1 MNVFLLSVHSS
12 SSWKSALDIL
22 QVLQTSVLWITLM
35 YRISVNRVFL
45 FFSLNSTTIYEVGKG
60 DATSP
65 R

>member
-1 MNVFLLSVHSS
+1 MNVFRLSVRSS
-12 SSWKSALDIL
+12 SSWKSALDIP
-22 QVLQTSVLWITLM
+22 QVLQSSVLWITLI

-45 FFSLNSTTIYEVGKG
+45 FFSLNSKTIYEVGKG